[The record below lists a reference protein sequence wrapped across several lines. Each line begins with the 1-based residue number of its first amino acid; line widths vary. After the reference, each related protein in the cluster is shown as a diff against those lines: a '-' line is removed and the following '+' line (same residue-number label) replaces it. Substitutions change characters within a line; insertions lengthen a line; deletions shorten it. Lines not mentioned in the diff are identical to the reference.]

1 MSNLL
6 YNGTFSLPSI
16 ATNSYYYLSTLTTQQ
31 KTDFGWSS
39 SVVTDYTSLQ
49 NGSAIFGYPNPSTI
63 GLSQF
68 VSLQYAS
75 YISQSFPVANVGNYI
90 LTFKYTNRPGYTFNN
105 ASVTFDGNVIGTVPT
120 STSGTWVTYST
131 IFNISSTGTHI
142 LKIEGVNPTNDLAIA
157 ITAIVL
163 KPYFINNLKS
173 TNVFGYLTVNDLNQ
187 NGVTTSK
194 GAIETSKM
202 IINGNDMNAKFSTGL
217 INYNYS
223 TLPARVSTH
232 IGYQYVSN
240 ITTDFKVTSASFTTP
255 NTVTSISG
263 IPIGVYLV
271 TFNMPVVVNAD
282 SPTVAASGQPSFAVG
297 RNSPASGI
305 CVATGMNLFE
315 SQIGSVNYS
324 FVHIEGVGN
333 ATFYLVSW
341 MAASLPTVTVVAARK
356 PEFKVTRIA

>member
-16 ATNSYYYLSTLTTQQ
+16 ATNSYYYFTTLTTQQ
-31 KTDFGWSS
+31 ITDFGWSS

-63 GLSQF
+63 GLTQF

-131 IFNISSTGTHI
+131 IFNISSTGTHT

-223 TLPARVSTH
+223 TLPARVSTN
-232 IGYQYVSN
+232 IGYQYVSK
-240 ITTDFKVTSASFTTP
+240 ITTNFKVTSASYGTP

-263 IPIGVYLV
+263 IPRGVYLV
-271 TFNMPVVVNAD
+271 TFNMPVVVND
-282 SPTVAASGQPSFAVG
+282 DGGGASSQPSFGVG
-297 RNSPASGI
+297 RNSPTSGI
-305 CVATGMNLFE
+305 SQVAIMNLYKT
-315 SQIGSVNYS
+315 QIGSVNYS
-324 FVHIEGVGN
+324 FVHLEGLDNV
-333 ATFYLVSW
+333 TYYLVSW